1 MSQIGTKEIHRGKL
15 KRYTIGMNNT
25 QRVVLGLCIIIGGF
39 YIFNAYIY
47 NEKQGDQKSARSYD
61 DATFTIDG
69 ERVTLVNGVAETG
82 ATPGSA
88 SKVVTKYFG
97 NKVMADFNDDGG
109 KDEVFI
115 VTREGAGSGTFY
127 YVVAAL
133 DTEQGY
139 VGSQAL
145 FLGDRIAPQN
155 IEVNADRTISVN
167 YADRAPGE
175 SFAAQPSVGKTLKLL
190 LDIGN
195 MQFGEVVDNF
205 EGEADV
211 SFMKIDMKS
220 WVWISAVKSSRNIIP
235 KTPGVF
241 ELTFTD
247 KGSFSITTDCNNAG
261 GKYVA
266 TQGDLSL
273 TDIVSTEK
281 YCEGSQEQ
289 EFLGLLQDVVG
300 FHFTS
305 RGEFVLDLAGDV
317 GSVTF
322 R

>member
-1 MSQIGTKEIHRGKL
+1 MSQIGIKEIHRRKL
-15 KRYTIGMNNT
+15 KRYTIPMNNT
-25 QRVVLGLCIIIGGF
+25 QRVVLGLCIFIGGF
-39 YIFNAYIY
+39 YLFNAYIY

-69 ERVTLVNGVAETG
+69 ERVTLVNGVAETEV
-82 ATPGSA
+82 APGSV

-97 NKVMADFNDDGG
+97 NKVTTDFNEDGG

-175 SFAAQPSVGKTLKLL
+175 SFAVQPSVGKTLKLL
-190 LDIGN
+190 LDIGS

-205 EGEADV
+205 EGEADP
-211 SFMKIDMKS
+211 SFMKIDMKP

-235 KTPGVF
+235 KAPGVF
-241 ELTFTD
+241 GITFTNT
-247 KGSFSITTDCNNAG
+247 GTFSVTTDCNQASG
-261 GKYVA
+261 TYVA
-266 TQGDLSL
+266 TRNDLSL
-273 TDIVSTEK
+273 KNIVATEK

-289 EFLGLLQDVVG
+289 EFMSLLSEVIG
-300 FHFTS
+300 SHFTS

-317 GSVTF
+317 GSITF